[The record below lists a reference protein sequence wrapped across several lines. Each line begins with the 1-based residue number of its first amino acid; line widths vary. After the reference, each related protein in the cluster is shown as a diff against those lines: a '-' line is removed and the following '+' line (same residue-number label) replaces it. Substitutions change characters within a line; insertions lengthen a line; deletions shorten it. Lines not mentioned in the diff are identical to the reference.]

1 MPSKSFIGSAT
12 AVIARIG
19 RVLSVPFGKRVADP
33 ATYTAHD
40 PLWAGI
46 DRKLED
52 AQFYLDEMAR
62 SLQPPERT
70 PMTVVQQ
77 STGAIIGTRW
87 QESFYAHVDTFLA
100 KARSIPEIIE
110 SCFGADRVLKQTGWF
125 GRLTV
130 DEQTRRKKFSK
141 RFCKARG
148 KFSKHHLTNERNTSE
163 HRLGY
168 SGVEGKVIGPFGEVH
183 AASPVKRVPTAESRR
198 FDNPADEPDLPL
210 GWLHTPQP
218 VQPRWDQFTINGKP
232 LFSECREY
240 LQLAR
245 DLRDQAHTL
254 GQQVHGSDTVTPPP
268 PA

>member
-77 STGAIIGTRW
+77 STGAILAPAGRSHSTRMLTRFW
-87 QESFYAHVDTFLA
+87 PRPGVFQRLLSLA
-100 KARSIPEIIE
+100 SAQI
-110 SCFGADRVLKQTGWF
+110 
-125 GRLTV
+125 
-130 DEQTRRKKFSK
+130 
-141 RFCKARG
+141 
-148 KFSKHHLTNERNTSE
+148 
-163 HRLGY
+163 
-168 SGVEGKVIGPFGEVH
+168 
-183 AASPVKRVPTAESRR
+183 AS
-198 FDNPADEPDLPL
+198 
-210 GWLHTPQP
+210 
-218 VQPRWDQFTINGKP
+218 
-232 LFSECREY
+232 
-240 LQLAR
+240 
-245 DLRDQAHTL
+245 
-254 GQQVHGSDTVTPPP
+254 
-268 PA
+268 